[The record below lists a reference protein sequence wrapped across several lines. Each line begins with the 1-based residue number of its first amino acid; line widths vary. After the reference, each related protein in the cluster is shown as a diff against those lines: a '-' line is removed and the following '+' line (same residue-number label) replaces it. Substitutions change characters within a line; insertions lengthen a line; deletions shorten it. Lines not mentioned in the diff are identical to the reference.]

1 MHAVDH
7 DGETK
12 SRRFPAIMLAI
23 FAAASLW
30 AVSPAQAQAPVRD
43 ICDQTDSGERIK
55 CKFGNVIE
63 QQRGTAD
70 MIQQMGMLPGNQVD
84 ALMKQVERAGK
95 AQGRTGAMSFKQL
108 TKKSE
113 VDCQVQEVIGDG
125 KGDDDGICTSGE
137 DCAEVI
143 GDQIGNDDG
152 ICKPQNGAK
161 REMCVQICDSA
172 AVNDNPGNFDDDPAS
187 NSADAEIEETLDDLT
202 DQYEEINSMLA
213 NQPLDV
219 GVESVALA
227 ATGACANVH
236 RARPNANTVAFIVG
250 AAEGARVAADIA
262 ERFCDQS
269 VFGANTSAVCAVIE
283 GIAGAGR
290 IVAVALQFEDGD
302 ITSNTID
309 STYACLQETSDA
321 TAAAVDAVGDVSDD
335 ISAVDLRVAI
345 VGQQVQNLDQRVVVL
360 DQKVNLLA
368 QNLEA
373 VQLTLVEVI
382 RLLNTPQGKR
392 PGFNASMAHIQP

>member
-1 MHAVDH
+1 MLNVIH
-7 DGETK
+7 DGGTRF
-12 SRRFPAIMLAI
+12 RRYSMLLPAICAV
-23 FAAASLW
+23 W
-30 AVSPAQAQAPVRD
+30 ALGAGSNVMAQAPVRD
-43 ICDQTDSGERIK
+43 ACVQTDSGERIK

-63 QQRGTAD
+63 QQRGAAE
-70 MIQQMGMLPGNQVD
+70 MIGQMGMLPGNQVD

-95 AQGRTGAMSFKQL
+95 AQGRTDAMSFKQL
-108 TKKSE
+108 TKKSN
-113 VDCQVQEVIGDG
+113 VDCQVQEIIGDG
-125 KGDDDGICTSGE
+125 KGDDDGICTGGE

-152 ICKPQNGAK
+152 ICKPVNGAK
-161 REMCVQICDSA
+161 RETCVQICDA
-172 AVNDNPGNFDDDPAS
+172 PGINGNPDNFDDDPAS
-187 NSADAEIEETLDDLT
+187 NSAGQEIEESLDDLT
-202 DQYEEINSMLA
+202 DQYEDINTMLA

-219 GVESVALA
+219 GVESATFA
-227 ATGACANVH
+227 ATGACATVH

-283 GIAGAGR
+283 GVAGAGK

-302 ITSNTID
+302 ITSNVID
-309 STYACLQETSDA
+309 STYACLQETSEA

-335 ISAVDLRVAI
+335 ISAVDLRVAV
-345 VGQQVQNLDQRVVVL
+345 VGQQVQTLDQRVVVL
-360 DQKVNLLA
+360 DQKVNELA
-368 QNLEA
+368 QNLQA

-392 PGFNASMAHIQP
+392 PGFSASMAQVQP